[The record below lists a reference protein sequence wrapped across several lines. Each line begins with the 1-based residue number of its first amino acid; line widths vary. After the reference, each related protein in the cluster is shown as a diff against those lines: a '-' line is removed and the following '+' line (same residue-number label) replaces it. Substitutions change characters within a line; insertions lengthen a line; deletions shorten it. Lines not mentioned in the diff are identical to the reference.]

1 MSYNSPSNDL
11 DNDEIMSY
19 LNMKD
24 IGLGDWVKKFGEM
37 VMSGVIR
44 LVMKNLM
51 MANTIVFQFF
61 LYFL

>member
-24 IGLGDWVKKFGEM
+24 IGLGDWVKKIWRDGYEWGYQ
-37 VMSGVIR
+37 VGYEESNDG
-44 LVMKNLM
+44 
-51 MANTIVFQFF
+51 
-61 LYFL
+61 